1 MKRNGGWRISS
12 AENMRTRHCREQTAD
27 GVHRREKVSTHEEG
41 LVHTVKLTSLKPICP
56 VLHLDTRHMDM
67 ENLFLL
73 RSLLLPVLSIALYQ
87 ICRLCPRATSSSL
100 VT

>member
-12 AENMRTRHCREQTAD
+12 AENMRTRPYREQTAD
-27 GVHRREKVSTHEEG
+27 GVHRREKVSTREEG
-41 LVHTVKLTSLKPICP
+41 PVRTVKLISLKPICP
-56 VLHLDTRHMDM
+56 VLHLDTHHMDM
-67 ENLFLL
+67 EDLFLL
-73 RSLLLPVLSIALYQ
+73 QSLSPPVLFIVLYQ